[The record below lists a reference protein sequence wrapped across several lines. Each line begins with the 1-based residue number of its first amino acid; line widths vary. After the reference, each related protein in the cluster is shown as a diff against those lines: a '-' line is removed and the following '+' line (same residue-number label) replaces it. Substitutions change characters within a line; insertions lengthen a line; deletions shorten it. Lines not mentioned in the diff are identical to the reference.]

1 MDKVKANIIGYLN
14 IFKGILKAVTDNTES
29 FIILVLLFA
38 VGYLFQQ
45 NNITIQENKEL
56 QDIILSDYQLSQ
68 QVESQLKHENNLLT
82 KSLDSL
88 RIEHKYLN
96 ND

>member
-1 MDKVKANIIGYLN
+1 MDKLKSNIIGYLN